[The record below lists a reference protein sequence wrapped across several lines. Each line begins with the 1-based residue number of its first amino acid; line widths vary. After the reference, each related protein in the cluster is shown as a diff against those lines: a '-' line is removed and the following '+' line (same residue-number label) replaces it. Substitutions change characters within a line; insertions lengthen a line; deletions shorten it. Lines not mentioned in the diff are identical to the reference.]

1 MDFIGEHLWPGRLG
15 HLFLILSLV
24 CSIGATVSY
33 IIATSLKHNVQYS
46 FRTSVLRILLAA
58 GLLTIADR
66 IVNYFSGAKHF
77 SVLDNSTGNIIFA
90 LFDVALVL
98 FILGTIG
105 NLIGRYVR
113 NI

>member
-24 CSIGATVSY
+24 CSLGATICY

-46 FRTSVLRILLAA
+46 FRVSVLRILLAA

-66 IVNYFSGAKHF
+66 LVYYFSGVKHF
-77 SVLDNSTGNIIFA
+77 NVLDNSAG
-90 LFDVALVL
+90 
-98 FILGTIG
+98 
-105 NLIGRYVR
+105 
-113 NI
+113 